1 MDGGESILD
10 SIFGEEHLEDAPD
23 VEMFDVEEGEV
34 IERNLQ
40 SEAGQKSGGNSSV
53 VNQESRSKNRRRK
66 DNKKR
71 NKRKKG
77 SSGSNV
83 IDVNRFVLD
92 VCKRLKERKSYLVWT
107 AVGCLGVSAL
117 SDLVKEVDAI
127 QACGGQKTANERR
140 FRTGGG
146 ILWSILKVRDPNAY
160 KEIMKKGKEFEV
172 RYGPFIEKHEA
183 PYFLKCMTWDG
194 LSHGGLF
201 STHACRKM
209 DHLGEPSKSRVS
221 VVVPCGYAFVNLT
234 TMQKQFKNQDIRS
247 APVQNNHASAQGTIH
262 APIYQA
268 TETVSDGPPLVPSL
282 QNQLEQP
289 ILEQKRKSVHDRI
302 RIPVTYDD
310 LPGAA
315 EDAKDESV

>member
-1 MDGGESILD
+1 MGWATISNQKQARLWVKGAAQQNTVQSLWMNQEPKYWSVHLAAVLAHTRGTKNNGVGLQSFAGLMDGGESIFD
-10 SIFGEEHLEDAPD
+10 SIFEEEHLEDAPD
-23 VEMFDVEEGEV
+23 VEMLDVEEGEV
-34 IERNLQ
+34 IERNLE
-40 SEAGQKSGGNSSV
+40 SEAGQKSGGDSSV

-83 IDVNRFVLD
+83 TDVNRFVLD

-117 SDLVKEVDAI
+117 SDLVKEVDVI

-183 PYFLKCMTWDG
+183 PYFFKCM
-194 LSHGGLF
+194 
-201 STHACRKM
+201 
-209 DHLGEPSKSRVS
+209 
-221 VVVPCGYAFVNLT
+221 
-234 TMQKQFKNQDIRS
+234 
-247 APVQNNHASAQGTIH
+247 
-262 APIYQA
+262 
-268 TETVSDGPPLVPSL
+268 
-282 QNQLEQP
+282 
-289 ILEQKRKSVHDRI
+289 
-302 RIPVTYDD
+302 
-310 LPGAA
+310 
-315 EDAKDESV
+315 